1 MKTIL
6 LLLSIGS
13 AFIAYGQDSQ
23 QFALVSSGNSSTQST
38 TSLDWTVGQTI
49 STTGANTQAILTSG
63 IHQPLLITE
72 VINILTVKHPEIQI
86 YPNPVVETLSIQVE
100 GTDELLIKL
109 HDLEGREVISANAV
123 NTLNL
128 KELSNGVYILTL
140 SSGTFISKHKIVKH

>member
-6 LLLSIGS
+6 LLLTIGT
-13 AFIAYGQDSQ
+13 AIIAHGQDTQ
-23 QFALVSSGNSSTQST
+23 QFALVSAGNSSTQST

-49 STTGANTQAILTSG
+49 STTGVNTQALLTSG
-63 IHQPLLITE
+63 IHQPVLITE

-86 YPNPVVETLSIQVE
+86 YPNPVVETLTIQVD
-100 GTDELLIKL
+100 GADELLIKL
-109 HDLEGREVISANAV
+109 HDLEGKEVISASSV

-140 SSGTFISKHKIVKH
+140 SSGTYSSRHKIVKH